1 MQKRY
6 AMTSCIAATGVP
18 ALVMAKGHRIE
29 GIPEVPLVVS
39 DKVEEFKKTKEAVQ
53 FLHKV
58 GAWADVDK
66 VYKSKALRAGRGKMR
81 NRRRTQRLGP
91 LIIYNKNNGLVKSFR
106 NIPGV
111 NTICVNR
118 LNILRLAPGG
128 HVGRFCIWTE
138 SAFKQL
144 DALFGTWQTPS
155 QVKKGFNLPQQVMS
169 NSDLGRLLKSDE
181 IQHAIRHPKK
191 LKARDRHV
199 LKKNPLKNTAVM
211 LRLNPYADVQRRN
224 AILQSERN
232 AHNRQVA
239 IAKRRGLPEPK
250 DRRPRPTRAA
260 PQAKPK
266 KGGAAGAA
274 GKKAAKG
281 KK

>member
-1 MQKRY
+1 
-6 AMTSCIAATGVP
+6 
-18 ALVMAKGHRIE
+18 MAKGHRIE

-39 DKVEEFKKTKEAVQ
+39 DKVEEFKKTKEAVT
-53 FLHKV
+53 LLRKA
-58 GAWADVDK
+58 GAWADIDK

-91 LIIYNKNNGLVKSFR
+91 LVIYHKDNGVVKAFR

-111 NTICVNR
+111 DSICVNK

-144 DALFGTWQTPS
+144 DSLYGTWTTGS
-155 QVKKGFNLPQQVMS
+155 QSKKGFNLPQQIMT

-181 IQHAIRHPKK
+181 IQNAVRAPK
-191 LKARDRHV
+191 RDRQRRV
-199 LKKNPLKNTAVM
+199 LKKNPLKNQAIMT
-211 LRLNPYADVQRRN
+211 RLNPYSDVTKRC
-224 AILQSERN
+224 AILESKVN
-232 AHNRQVA
+232 SYKRQAAV
-239 IAKRRGLPEPK
+239 AKRRGLPAPE
-250 DRRPRPTRAA
+250 DPRPKKQAA
-260 PQAKPK
+260 ASKGKP
-266 KGGAAGAA
+266 AA
-274 GKKAAKG
+274 KKAPAKAKG